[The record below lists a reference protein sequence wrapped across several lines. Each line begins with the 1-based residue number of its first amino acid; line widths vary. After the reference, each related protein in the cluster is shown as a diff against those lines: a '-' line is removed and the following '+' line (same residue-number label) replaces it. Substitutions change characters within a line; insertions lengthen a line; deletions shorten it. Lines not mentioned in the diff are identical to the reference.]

1 MKRRSQTAAG
11 VKASRAGGGGRARKP
26 VSYRENSD
34 SASSSSSS
42 DDEPL
47 AIEAARRYSARKG
60 SHRRQIISRRPR
72 SSKSISAS
80 RHVPSKKIPW
90 STLPYQ
96 IWLQI
101 FLYDW
106 DPPDV
111 RDQARSH
118 TSLRTHSA
126 RAAWLFQCTLT
137 CRNFAEPALSALYH
151 TPPLQPA
158 WKAHALLKRVKDD
171 PHTTY
176 INYRNMIQYLL
187 IEDPLVFGRR
197 FNKHDP
203 ISVTDFFPFCPQLKG
218 LLVSRLGTS
227 PLLQSFRIPRSKQYS
242 ISSNTDPDVPTL
254 NEAHLREWHWA
265 GHSPTT
271 LHDFRIL
278 EVHRTAPFQ
287 TLRHI
292 TFTSTRAAFDDVTDR
307 TLKLEEDNAAKVA
320 AALAVLPFLRSV
332 RFNKTM
338 LFSQHVLPSL
348 PVTVRLL
355 EITDCSLTSEALSS
369 FLLKH
374 GQNLRSLILDHND
387 TLNLSFLTN
396 LGVSCPYLELLHMDL
411 RFIPMHLAFK
421 DSEPKFDQ
429 LLPAGLIPTWPT
441 TLQSLEL
448 FHLRKWDTE
457 AAGRFFT
464 SLADAAGS
472 LPSLRNLRIK
482 ASIEESA
489 WRKRIDFRDSWI
501 ARLRR
506 IFLRPF
512 LPPRS
517 FAPPVRVALSQ
528 KRKARE
534 SSSDSEQSAP
544 APRRSSRRKE
554 AQSQSAEAS
563 RPSSPEAINHES
575 EDVVQAMCN
584 VVDIAIDNLR
594 PAAEQLNEGDF
605 LDEEASGDS
614 DWSEGKEQRR
624 LEAEERSAW

>member
-1 MKRRSQTAAG
+1 MKRRSQTAVS
-11 VKASRAGGGGRARKP
+11 VKAGRAGRGSRVKKL
-26 VSYRENSD
+26 VSYRESSD
-34 SASSSSSS
+34 NQSSSSS

-47 AIEAARRYSARKG
+47 AIEAARRYSTRNAD
-60 SHRRQIISRRPR
+60 HRLQVVSRRVRP
-72 SSKSISAS
+72 SKPIDAS
-80 RHVPSKKIPW
+80 GPLPSKKIPW

-137 CRNFAEPALSALYH
+137 CRDFAEPALSALYH

-158 WKAHALLKRVKDD
+158 WKAHALLNRLKDD
-171 PHTTY
+171 PDTTY
-176 INYRNMIQYLL
+176 INYRNMVQYLL

-218 LLVSRLGTS
+218 LLVSRFGTS
-227 PLLQSFRIPRSKQYS
+227 PLLQSFRIPRSNQYS

-271 LHDFRIL
+271 LHEFKIL

-307 TLKLEEDNAAKVA
+307 TLKLEEDNATKVA
-320 AALAVLPFLRSV
+320 AALAVLPSLRSV

-348 PVTVRLL
+348 PATVRLL
-355 EITDCSLTSEALSS
+355 EITDCSLTTEALSS

-387 TLNLSFLTN
+387 TLNLSFLAN
-396 LGVSCPYLELLHMDL
+396 LGVSCPHLEELHMDL

-429 LLPAGLIPTWPT
+429 LLPAGLTPTWPT

-464 SLADAAGS
+464 SLADAAGQ

-501 ARLRR
+501 ARLRK
-506 IFLRPF
+506 IFLRPSI
-512 LPPRS
+512 PPEC
-517 FAPPVRVALSQ
+517 FGPLVRVTVSR
-528 KRKARE
+528 KRKDPE
-534 SSSDSEQSAP
+534 PSSDSEESAP
-544 APRRSSRRKE
+544 VPRRSSRRKE

-563 RPSSPEAINHES
+563 GPSSPEVVNNES
-575 EDVVQAMCN
+575 EDVIQGMCN